1 MSENFPKIGYIV
13 HWPSRRIVRVKVSKT
28 RDFEKVGGY
37 PLYVESLEPTV
48 DIGESV
54 VFCNSGQVKGNGFY
68 IAGLSV
74 ITLYRSRK
82 QAEKI
87 ELEKLYREYAT
98 ERRALRRAQKKY
110 KWALKTLAEYKKF
123 KQLQTP
129 HFIQ

>member
-13 HWPSRRIVRVKVSKT
+13 HWPSRRIVRVRVDK
-28 RDFEKVGGY
+28 RIYFEGFPY
-37 PLYVESLEPTV
+37 YVESLEPTV
-48 DIGESV
+48 NIGESV
-54 VFCNSGQVKGNGFY
+54 VFCNNEQRCGDGFY
-68 IAGLSV
+68 IADLSV

-98 ERRALRRAQKKY
+98 ERRNLRHAQRKY

-123 KQLQTP
+123 KQLHTP
-129 HFIQ
+129 HFI